1 MSRFLTLGICA
12 ITCLSMAYAVEK
24 PDWWQYK
31 SFKGSY
37 LIYSNDLGEE
47 QPPTKTDRK
56 ASFMVTGSVAK
67 DMFDSM
73 YPDDKNSCSSNPG
86 YRERNKG
93 NVSCTH
99 DKDGYTCHFGFNLR
113 TGQSIAGAT
122 C

>member
-1 MSRFLTLGICA
+1 MKKFLASGICA
-12 ITCLSMAYAVEK
+12 ITSLTIAYAGEK
-24 PDWWQYK
+24 NDWWQYK

-37 LIYSNDLGEE
+37 LIYSNHLGEE
-47 QPPTKTDRK
+47 QAPTQTERN
-56 ASFMVTGSVAK
+56 ASFMVTGAVAK

-73 YPDDKNSCSSNPG
+73 YPDNKNGCSADPG

-93 NVSCTH
+93 NLSCTL

-113 TGQSIAGAT
+113 TGQSIAGAS